1 MTEIWFIR
9 HTSVDVP
16 KGTCYGRSDVPLQS
30 TFPQE
35 SAKVRQLLLG
45 ETFDEVWSSPLSR
58 CTRLAS
64 ACGYETVVQT
74 DDRLLEL
81 DFGAWEMKRFDD
93 ITDVQLQRWFDDW
106 LNVSPTGGESFR
118 QQCQRVARFLDDL
131 RRRDV
136 HRVLVF
142 AHGGVLLA
150 AGIYAGLYT
159 FENAFSKLTPYG
171 GLLSIGLP

>member
-1 MTEIWFIR
+1 MTEFWFIR

-16 KGTCYGRSDVPLQS
+16 KGTCYGRSDVPLRS

-35 SAKVRQLLLG
+35 AETVRQLLDG
-45 ETFDEVWSSPLSR
+45 ESFDEVWSSPLSR

-64 ACGYETVVQT
+64 ACGYGSLVQT

-81 DFGAWEMKRFDD
+81 DFGTWEMKPFGE
-93 ITDVQLQRWFDDW
+93 ITDAQLQRWFDDW

-118 QQCQRVARFLDDL
+118 QQCQRVAGFLDEMRQRNL
-131 RRRDV
+131 SRI
-136 HRVLVF
+136 LVF

-159 FENAFSKLTPYG
+159 FENAFSQLTPYG
-171 GLLSIGLP
+171 GLLRIELP